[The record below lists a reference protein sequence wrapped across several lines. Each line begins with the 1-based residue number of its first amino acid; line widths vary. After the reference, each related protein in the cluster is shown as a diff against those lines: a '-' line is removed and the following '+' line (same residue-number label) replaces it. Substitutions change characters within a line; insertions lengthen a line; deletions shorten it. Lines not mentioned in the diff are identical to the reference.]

1 MTAPLAFLNGRLLP
15 AADATLAIHD
25 AGIVSGATV
34 TDFCRTFA
42 HQLYR
47 WPDHLARFRRD
58 CAACFIDLP
67 TSDAELTATA
77 TALVEHNARLL
88 PPGGELAVVTFATPG
103 PVGLYTGLPGR
114 DGPPTVC
121 MHTFPLPFDRYARF
135 FRDGVA
141 LSVAGAHGADPDD
154 LAPPA
159 VKHRSR
165 LHWWRADRLVRQ
177 RTDVPTGAV
186 AVLTDGRG
194 HLTETA
200 IGHVLLIHDD
210 TVLFPPRGTVLDGI
224 SLAVVAELCASLGI
238 RHVERPLP
246 LAEVPAASE
255 AMLCGTAF
263 CLAGVR
269 WLEGTTF
276 PCPGPVTRRLLA
288 AWSAAVGTDIAAA
301 FLAGG

>member
-15 AADATLAIHD
+15 AAEATLAIHD
-25 AGIVSGATV
+25 AGIVAGATM

-42 HQLYR
+42 HRLYR
-47 WPDHLARFRRD
+47 WDDHLARFRHD

-67 TSDAELTATA
+67 FTDAELTEAAT
-77 TALVEHNARLL
+77 TLVAHNARLL
-88 PPGGELAVVTFATPG
+88 PLGGELALVTFATPG
-103 PVGLYTGLPGR
+103 PIGLYTGLPGQ

-135 FRDGVA
+135 FRDGVTMA
-141 LSVAGAHGADPDD
+141 VAGAHGADPDD

-165 LHWWRADRLVRQ
+165 LHWWRADRLLRQ
-177 RTDVPTGAV
+177 RTDVPPGAV
-186 AVLTDGRG
+186 ALLSDGHG

-200 IGHVLLIHDD
+200 IGHVLLVRDQ
-210 TVLFPPRGTVLDGI
+210 TVLVPPRGTVLDGI
-224 SLAVVAELCASLGI
+224 SLRVVAELCASLDI
-238 RHVERPLP
+238 PIVEQPLS
-246 LAEVPAASE
+246 LDDVSAASE

-276 PCPGPVTRRLLA
+276 SWPGPLTRRLLA
-288 AWSAAVGTDIAAA
+288 AWSEAVGQDIAAA
-301 FLAGG
+301 FLAAR